1 MYWRRRS
8 PTWCQLGSKPP
19 KAAAKDQMAA
29 VRKAA
34 LTTLDAVAN
43 GRPLENP
50 RNTLHP
56 WSPRYFIRRSA
67 WHALDHA
74 WEIEDRIED

>member
-1 MYWRRRS
+1 
-8 PTWCQLGSKPP
+8 
-19 KAAAKDQMAA
+19 MAA

-34 LTTLDAVAN
+34 LATLDAVAN
-43 GRPLENP
+43 GRPIENP
-50 RNTLHP
+50 RNTQRP